1 MASYSVQAICFFTV
15 TSHSIHDDRSIMAE
29 SGHQLTIWK
38 QQFAVF
44 DDVGQGKISL
54 AEVCGLMKTL
64 GVIASET
71 EIETSLKQAN
81 RDSKFISFP
90 DFVFLMKVQKRKEE
104 MLKAF
109 GQFDM
114 NGDGYITADEIRHV
128 MREAGD
134 ILENEDV
141 DAMIYLADTDGD
153 GKVNYEE
160 FVATLGQNY

>member
-1 MASYSVQAICFFTV
+1 
-15 TSHSIHDDRSIMAE
+15 MAE

-54 AEVCGLMKTL
+54 AE
-64 GVIASET
+64 
-71 EIETSLKQAN
+71 
-81 RDSKFISFP
+81 
-90 DFVFLMKVQKRKEE
+90 VQKRKEE